1 MIVAALLLAA
11 AQTAPAP
18 AATAPAP
25 APAAPVAAVPA
36 ARLNLDTPV
45 ETIMADAKGKA
56 VIDAAI
62 PQLAGHPAY
71 EQFKGMSLNQLQGM
85 APDQLSAD
93 TMAKVGTALA
103 AVK

>member
-1 MIVAALLLAA
+1 MIIAALLLAT
-11 AQTAPAP
+11 AQTATPAPAPAAP
-18 AATAPAP
+18 AATAPAS
-25 APAAPVAAVPA
+25 
-36 ARLNLDTPV
+36 RLSLDTPV

-56 VIDAAI
+56 VLDAAI

-85 APDQLSAD
+85 APDQLSAEVM
-93 TMAKVGTALA
+93 TKVATGLA